1 MLDTERLQVR
11 PLSVDDAAAVRAV
24 SGEPHPG
31 WLEWTAATYGQLEA
45 LRQPP
50 YGERAICLREG
61 GRELV
66 GMVGVVPSM
75 GPFAQLP
82 GFGGVIGPAARM
94 RPEVGLYWAVA
105 PERRGNGYA
114 TEAARAVID
123 HGFAEL
129 GLARIVATTERD
141 EPGLDRGDAAA
152 GHARRAEPAAGAA
165 LVPGGGLAGRAR
177 HGRVTPRSRNTCA
190 WHRCCIRGRR
200 CNVPDARPQSQIRRN
215 SVTIIV
221 LLPLRTRD
229 PRYSAVETGRRN
241 TCAWHWCCI
250 RGSRCEP
257 EPPTSYSKPGRGR
270 PAATCS
276 STRGRCRPR
285 AASAGRP
292 WR

>member
-1 MLDTERLQVR
+1 MRLAESIEHLQASGIQARGAVGDSDPVRAIEDALFEFDADEIVISTHPREPVELAGEEDGRAGARRSSTCRSRTWWSTWSGTGPRPGSLAAVRLPVLETERLRVR
-11 PLSVDDAAAVRAV
+11 PLSADDAVAVQAV

-61 GRELV
+61 GELV

-82 GFGGVIGPAARM
+82 GFGGAIGPADRL

-105 PERRGNGYA
+105 PEHRRNGYA

-141 EPGLDRGDAAA
+141 NLASIAVM
-152 GHARRAEPAAGAA
+152 RRLGM
-165 LVPGGGLAGRAR
+165 
-177 HGRVTPRSRNTCA
+177 RVEQN
-190 WHRCCIRGRR
+190 
-200 CNVPDARPQSQIRRN
+200 
-215 SVTIIV
+215 
-221 LLPLRTRD
+221 PL
-229 PRYSAVETGRRN
+229 
-241 TCAWHWCCI
+241 
-250 RGSRCEP
+250 P
-257 EPPTSYSKPGRGR
+257 EPHWFQVVGWLDAPVTS
-270 PAATCS
+270 A
-276 STRGRCRPR
+276 
-285 AASAGRP
+285 
-292 WR
+292 